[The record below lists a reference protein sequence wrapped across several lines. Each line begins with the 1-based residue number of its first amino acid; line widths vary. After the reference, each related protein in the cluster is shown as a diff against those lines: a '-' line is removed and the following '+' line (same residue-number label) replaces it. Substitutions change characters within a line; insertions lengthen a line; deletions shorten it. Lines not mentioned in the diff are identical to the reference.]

1 MNGQMF
7 RMFQMSICKTKRIQ
21 NVANVNFRSF
31 VQIWTK
37 SLCSKTDI
45 CPNLDKSLCPKTDN
59 VQKRTKSLCPK
70 MDICPKVDKTP
81 IFVRIG
87 VSQMYKS
94 IERARLQC
102 SQCRKCRNLDTDK
115 GLIRNLSVCPFLD
128 SMGMRGKDKAQKPP
142 CPCPDPMPGANEKR
156 RRKK

>member
-1 MNGQMF
+1 MS
-7 RMFQMSICKTKRIQ
+7 QMSIFGHLSKNGQNPFVPKRT
-21 NVANVNFRSF
+21 F

-37 SLCSKTDI
+37 SLCQ
-45 CPNLDKSLCPKTDN
+45 KTDN

-70 MDICPKVDKTP
+70 TDICPKVDKTP

-128 SMGMRGKDKAQKPP
+128 SMGMKGKDKAQKPP
-142 CPCPDPMPGANEKR
+142 CPCPDPMPGANEKQ